1 MTAYYSFYE
10 NETSTKGT
18 DQMIIEQPVT
28 LQSVINFATKIV
40 VTTTVNEDEYE
51 IEINTFEA
59 MRIIRA
65 AKAADSVMNPQNN
78 NFYANESRYSQ
89 VAYYNEV
96 TGTLF
101 IGQ

>member
-28 LQSVINFATKIV
+28 LTSVIAFATKIV
-40 VTTTVNEDEYE
+40 VTTIVNEDEYE
-51 IEINTFEA
+51 VEISRADAVKIVT
-59 MRIIRA
+59 A
-65 AKAADSVMNPQNN
+65 AKAVDSVMNPQNN

-96 TGTLF
+96 IGTLF

>member
-1 MTAYYSFYE
+1 
-10 NETSTKGT
+10 
-18 DQMIIEQPVT
+18 MIIEQPVT
-28 LQSVINFATKIV
+28 LTSVIAFATKIV
-40 VTTTVNEDEYE
+40 VTTIVNEDEYE
-51 IEINTFEA
+51 VEISRADAVKIVT
-59 MRIIRA
+59 A
-65 AKAADSVMNPQNN
+65 AKAVDSVMNPQNN

>member
-1 MTAYYSFYE
+1 
-10 NETSTKGT
+10 
-18 DQMIIEQPVT
+18 MIIEQPVT
-28 LQSVINFATKIV
+28 LTSVINFATKIV
-40 VTTTVNEDEYE
+40 VTTIVNEDEYE
-51 IEINTFEA
+51 IEINKKQA
-59 MRIIRA
+59 IGIAVA
-65 AKAADSVMNPQNN
+65 AKAVDSVMNPQNN